1 MNPKAM
7 VNRPAAAVCLA
18 VLLSLAPASRGGQI
32 VFVNGD
38 RISGT
43 PGQIDAGG
51 HLLWTPDGS
60 SNAVRLPL
68 ETIDQIETGTSG
80 GQNTG
85 RNISL
90 TLSNNDLLHGSLRAL
105 GEETVEV
112 ESPAFG
118 TISVPRPMIA
128 DLSVSEGGYFLLP
141 HPGNSKDWFV
151 DRTGSWKVL
160 NGVLRST
167 EYGVLGRGLP
177 RASRIRVDFEVSGS
191 DNNLGFT
198 VHLFST
204 NEKVPARGSHYA
216 LQFAGS
222 YVYVRKVSRTEEAG
236 GLFGRA
242 GGINHE
248 QMGDTVRL
256 EKRLGSRPVRMTILG
271 DAKSGTIILL
281 VDGKELQRWSDPRG
295 FGEKHGTAIGF
306 GNNNSQEL
314 EIRNLSVSRWNGA
327 NPGEE
332 NQPAVDLDADM
343 VYTANDDYLSGLV
356 TGVKNGDLAIDS
368 EHFGPL
374 LVPTQRIQR
383 VQLATLTREQAR
395 RREGDVRVTLH
406 DGSILTLQLL
416 ALDGESLTGTSENTG
431 EVKIA
436 ASEIAKIKFNL
447 YRDSPV
453 DPASVSIGD
462 STRLLGGDW

>member
-1 MNPKAM
+1 MNPIAIM
-7 VNRPAAAVCLA
+7 NRASAATIAI
-18 VLLSLAPASRGGQI
+18 LLSCVPATHAGQI

-38 RISGT
+38 RLAGT
-43 PGQIDAGG
+43 AGAVKDPG
-51 HLLWTPDGS
+51 HLLWTPEGS
-60 SNAVRLPL
+60 SKAVRIPL
-68 ETIDQIETGTSG
+68 ATIDQIENDGTGDPNS
-80 GQNTG
+80 G

-90 TLSNNDLLHGSLRAL
+90 TLSNNDLLHGSLRSL
-105 GEETVEV
+105 GEDRIEI

-141 HPGNSKDWFV
+141 NPGKSKDWYV
-151 DRTGSWKVL
+151 DKTGSWKVL

-177 RASRIRVDFEVSGS
+177 RASRIRVDFDVSGS
-191 DNNLGFT
+191 ENNLGFT

-204 NEKVPARGSHYA
+204 NDKAPARGSHYA

-256 EKRLGSRPVRMTILG
+256 TKRLGSNPVRLSILG
-271 DAKSGTIILL
+271 DAKAGTLILL
-281 VDGKELQRWSDPRG
+281 ADGEEVHRWQDPRG
-295 FGEKHGTAIGF
+295 FGDKHGTAIGF
-306 GNNNSQEL
+306 GNNNSQNL
-314 EIRNLSVSRWNGA
+314 EIQNLTVSRWNGA

-332 NQPAVDLDADM
+332 SATAFELDHDV

-356 TGVKNGDLAIDS
+356 TGVKNGDLAIEA

-374 LVPTQRIQR
+374 LVPTDRIQR

-395 RREGDVRVTLH
+395 RMEGDVQVTLH
-406 DGSILTLQLL
+406 DGGKLTLKLNS
-416 ALDGESLTGTSENTG
+416 LDEEFLVGRSENTG
-431 EVKIA
+431 EVKVA
-436 ASEIAKIKFNL
+436 VKEIARMKFNL
-447 YRDSPV
+447 YRDSEIN
-453 DPASVSIGD
+453 PASVSISD
-462 STRLLGGDW
+462 TARLLGGDW

>member
-1 MNPKAM
+1 MNPNAM
-7 VNRPAAAVCLA
+7 VNCAAACLT
-18 VLLSLAPASRGGQI
+18 VLLSLAPDSRGGQI

-38 RISGT
+38 RMGGT
-43 PGQIDAGG
+43 PGEIEASG

-60 SNAVRLPL
+60 AKPVRLPIA
-68 ETIDQIETGTSG
+68 TIDQIETGATG
-80 GQNTG
+80 GQNAG

-118 TISVPRPMIA
+118 SISVPRPMIA

-141 HPGNSKDWFV
+141 NPGNSKDWFV

-167 EYGVLGRGLP
+167 EYGVLGRDLP

-236 GLFGRA
+236 GLFGRG

-256 EKRLGSRPVRMTILG
+256 EKRLGTRPVRMTILG

-295 FGEKHGTAIGF
+295 FGEKHGTSIGF

-314 EIRNLSVSRWNGA
+314 EIRNLTVSRWNGA
-327 NPGEE
+327 SPGED
-332 NQPAVDLDADM
+332 NQLPADLETDM
-343 VYTANDDYLSGLV
+343 VFTANDDYLSGLV

-374 LVPTQRIQR
+374 LVPTGRIQR
-383 VQLATLTREQAR
+383 VQLAMLTREQAR
-395 RREGDVRVTLH
+395 RQEGDVRVTLH
-406 DGSILTLQLL
+406 DGSSLTLKL
-416 ALDGESLTGTSENTG
+416 ESLEGGFLTGSSENTG
-431 EVKIA
+431 EVKISA
-436 ASEIAKIKFNL
+436 AEIAKITFNL

-453 DPASVSIGD
+453 NPSSVSIND
-462 STRLLGGDW
+462 SARLLGGDW

>member
-1 MNPKAM
+1 MNPIAM
-7 VNRPAAAVCLA
+7 VNRASIICLA
-18 VLLSLAPASRGGQI
+18 IALSIMPASYGGRI

-38 RISGT
+38 RMSGT
-43 PGQIDAGG
+43 PGGMEAPGQ
-51 HLLWTPDGS
+51 LLWTPAGS
-60 SNAVRLPL
+60 NKAVRIPIEAIDHL
-68 ETIDQIETGTSG
+68 ETGHTGG
-80 GQNTG
+80 ANTG
-85 RNISL
+85 RNVSL
-90 TLSNNDLLHGSLRAL
+90 TLSNEDLLHGSLRAL
-105 GEETVEV
+105 GEDTIEV

-118 TISVPRPMIA
+118 TITVPRPMIA

-160 NGVLRST
+160 NGVLKST

-177 RASRIRVDFEVSGS
+177 GGSRIRVDFDVSGS

-216 LQFAGS
+216 IQFAGS

-256 EKRLGSRPVRMTILG
+256 EKRLGSRPVRITIFG
-271 DAKSGTIILL
+271 DAKNGTLILL
-281 VDGKELQRWSDPRG
+281 ADGEEVHRWEDPRG

-306 GNNNSQEL
+306 GNNNSQSL
-314 EIRNLSVSRWNGA
+314 EINNLTVSRWNGA
-327 NPGEE
+327 NPGEPSE
-332 NQPAVDLDADM
+332 SPTELDTDM

-395 RREGDVRVTLH
+395 RQEGDVQVTLQ
-406 DGSILTLQLL
+406 DGGRLTLKL
-416 ALDGESLTGTSENTG
+416 ESLDEAFLTGRSENTG
-431 EVKIA
+431 EIKIA
-436 ASEIAKIKFNL
+436 ANEIARIRFNL
-447 YRDSPV
+447 YRDSTIN
-453 DPASVSIGD
+453 PASVSISD
-462 STRLLGGDW
+462 SARLLGDDW

>member
-1 MNPKAM
+1 MNPYAIKYRAS
-7 VNRPAAAVCLA
+7 AACLA
-18 VLLSLAPASRGGQI
+18 LLLSVAPGARGGQI

-38 RISGT
+38 RLAGT
-43 PGQIDAGG
+43 VGAMEAPGV
-51 HLLWTPDGS
+51 LLWTPDGS
-60 SNAVRLPL
+60 SKAVRIPMD
-68 ETIDQIETGTSG
+68 TIDQIETGRTGDS
-80 GQNTG
+80 NAG

-90 TLSNNDLLHGSLRAL
+90 TLSNDDLLHGNLRSL
-105 GEETVEV
+105 GEETIEID
-112 ESPAFG
+112 SPSFG

-141 HPGNSKDWFV
+141 NPGKSKDWFV
-151 DRTGSWKVL
+151 DKTGSWKVL
-160 NGVLRST
+160 NGVLKST

-177 RASRIRVDFEVSGS
+177 QASRIRIDFDVSGS
-191 DNNLGFT
+191 DNNIGFT

-204 NEKVPARGSHYA
+204 NDRAPARGSHYA

-256 EKRLGSRPVRMTILG
+256 TKRLGTRPVRITILG
-271 DAKSGTIILL
+271 DAKSGTLILL
-281 VDGKELQRWSDPRG
+281 ADGDEVHRWQDPRG

-306 GNNNSQEL
+306 GNNNSQNL
-314 EIRNLSVSRWNGA
+314 EIQNLTVSRWNGA
-327 NPGEE
+327 TPGDET
-332 NQPAVDLDADM
+332 PTTADLDQDM
-343 VYTANDDYLSGLV
+343 VYTANDDYLTGLV
-356 TGVKNGDLAIDS
+356 TGVKDGDLAMEA

-374 LVPTQRIQR
+374 LVPTKRIQR

-395 RREGDVRVTLH
+395 RKEGDVQITLH
-406 DGSILTLQLL
+406 DGGRLTLK
-416 ALDGESLTGTSENTG
+416 LDSFDEEFLTGSSENTG

-436 ASEIAKIKFNL
+436 VKEIAKMKFNL
-447 YRDSPV
+447 YRDSSI
-453 DPASVSIGD
+453 DPAGVSISD
-462 STRLLGGDW
+462 SARLLGGDW